1 LASEGRGGGLSPE
14 ARRIVEGLLAGRSL
28 DELAPRDSALRG
40 EVEAHL
46 LESLEGAAREGGRP
60 SRASKPSKPSK
71 RAKPAPAAPPALTK
85 TPVAYSDGAS
95 RGNPGPAA
103 VGFVLRGRDGTELWS
118 EGRRIGRATNNV
130 AEYKGAIAALEKAR
144 ELGLD
149 EIELRMDSELVVKQL
164 TGEYRVKDSAL
175 AVLKHEV
182 DVLLRAFRSVRVR
195 HVRREQNRDTDRL
208 ANEALDAA
216 SA

>member
-1 LASEGRGGGLSPE
+1 MASDRRGGGLSAA
-14 ARRIVEGLLAGRSL
+14 ARRVVEELLAGRSL
-28 DELAPRDSALRG
+28 DELAPRGSDVRR

-46 LESLEGAAREGGRP
+46 VESLEGAARG
-60 SRASKPSKPSK
+60 
-71 RAKPAPAAPPALTK
+71 PARPAAPTRPRADAPRTPTK

-103 VGFVLRGRDGTELWS
+103 VGIVLLGRDGAELWS

-130 AEYKGAIAALEKAR
+130 AEYQGAIAALEKAR

-149 EIELRMDSELVVKQL
+149 ELELRMDSELVVKQL
-164 TGEYRVKDSAL
+164 TGEYRVKDASL
-175 AVLKHEV
+175 AVLKHKV
-182 DVLLRAFRSVRVR
+182 DVLLAAFRSVRVR
-195 HVRREQNRDTDRL
+195 HVRREENHETDRL

-216 SA
+216 TT

>member
-1 LASEGRGGGLSPE
+1 MASDRRDGALSAE
-14 ARRIVEGLLAGRSL
+14 ARRVVERMLAGHGL
-28 DELAPRDSALRG
+28 DELAPRGSALRA

-46 LESLEGAAREGGRP
+46 VASLERAAGGGVTGGGAAARPGRP
-60 SRASKPSKPSK
+60 RSA
-71 RAKPAPAAPPALTK
+71 APAAARTPTK

-103 VGFVLRGRDGTELWS
+103 VGIVLLDRDGSELWS

-130 AEYKGAIAALEKAR
+130 AEYRGAIAALEKAR

-149 EIELRMDSELVVKQL
+149 ELELRMDSELVVKQL
-164 TGEYRVKDSAL
+164 NGEYRVKDPSLAL
-175 AVLKHEV
+175 LKHDV
-182 DVLLRAFRSVRVR
+182 DALLDAFRSVRIR
-195 HVRREQNRDTDRL
+195 HVRREENRDTDRL